1 MAVCIVCAFLD
12 SEGLD
17 PKVLEEPD
25 SHVTGKSSKH
35 EDDRLSDQDPPDVRG
50 GEHGVDGDWEPP
62 VNEAKQDRDQECSAV
77 LPGAGATLT

>member
-77 LPGAGATLT
+77 LPGAGATLA

>member
-12 SEGLD
+12 PEGLN
-17 PKVLEEPD
+17 PKALEEPNR
-25 SHVTGKSSKH
+25 HVTGDSSKH
-35 EDDRLSDQDPPDVRG
+35 EDDRLSDQDPLDVRR

-77 LPGAGATLT
+77 LPGAGATLA